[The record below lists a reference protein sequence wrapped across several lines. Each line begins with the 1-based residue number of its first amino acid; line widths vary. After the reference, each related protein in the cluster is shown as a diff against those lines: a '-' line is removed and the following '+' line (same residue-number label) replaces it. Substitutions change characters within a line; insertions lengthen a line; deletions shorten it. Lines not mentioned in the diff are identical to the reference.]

1 MTSEEFESLKKLC
14 DRIDYEARE
23 IFDLSL
29 DSGIISSKSNN
40 TLCDVTRLI
49 KAASENIEIA
59 KKLANN
65 YLEKQ
70 TNNDKDS
77 INRYLLTSTIIFN
90 LPLIYEQIGDC
101 MSKKDIKII
110 NHKYNLNDISDHVGF
125 TCCGKT
131 YILGKGFTLDNLV
144 DATLSLAYKVNKL
157 KFMLAVSKTST
168 DRYVTFAHFGT
179 VFTVLINGSN
189 EPCIIKECSDLPDNI
204 ISLDY
209 MIKLYNDKN
218 SK

>member
-1 MTSEEFESLKKLC
+1 MTSEEFESVKKLC
-14 DRIDYEARE
+14 DRIYRISCE

-40 TLCDVTRLI
+40 VLCDVTRLI
-49 KAASENIEIA
+49 KSASENIIVA
-59 KKLANN
+59 KKLAQE

-70 TNNDKDS
+70 TKCDKDS
-77 INRYLLTSTIIFN
+77 INKYLLTSKIFSN

-101 MSKKDIKII
+101 MNKKDIKII
-110 NHKYNLNDISDHVGF
+110 NHEYNLNDISDHVGF
-125 TCCGKT
+125 TCCDKT
-131 YILGKGFTLDNLV
+131 YILGKDFTLPDLV
-144 DATLSLAYKVNKL
+144 DTTLSLAYKVNMLQFK
-157 KFMLAVSKTST
+157 LAVSATST
-168 DRYVTFAHFGT
+168 ARYVTFAHFGT
-179 VFTVLINGSN
+179 VFSVLVDGSN

-204 ISLDY
+204 VSLDH